1 MRPTFLALTAIAA
14 LAAPALVRAD
24 DPASVSALAAGA
36 GTATVSPSAAAP
48 AAGANAVGAPSAGA
62 PAATPPPPLPLLGVS
77 LEAGFPD
84 GGAVA
89 LLVRPH
95 HMVRLSVGPTWNY
108 LGWGVEGGVA
118 LVPWHWM
125 LSPVLAVEAGRFF
138 DSDLTW
144 LANKSGGVPNELEP
158 LLKKVGYTYASA
170 QLGVEVGS
178 QRGFSFVLRAGL
190 SWFDLVAHGTAT
202 TTRSGGTPG
211 AADAVVTLSDPRVHA
226 VVPSVK
232 LGVQYFF

>member
-1 MRPTFLALTAIAA
+1 MRSTFLALTAIAA
-14 LAAPALVRAD
+14 LAAPALARAD
-24 DPASVSALAAGA
+24 DPAPASALADDAGPA
-36 GTATVSPSAAAP
+36 VAAPPAAAP
-48 AAGANAVGAPSAGA
+48 AAGAPAVAA
-62 PAATPPPPLPLLGVS
+62 PAAGTPAATPPLPLLGVS
-77 LEAGFPD
+77 VEAGFPD

-170 QLGVEVGS
+170 QLGVEIGS

-211 AADAVVTLSDPRVHA
+211 SSAAVVTLSDPRVHA
-226 VVPSVK
+226 VTPSVK